1 MGAAQASGAV
11 RPGMEIKK
19 EKQSERRAG
28 YLQGTGEF
36 FARDAA
42 Q

>member
-1 MGAAQASGAV
+1 
-11 RPGMEIKK
+11 MEIKK
-19 EKQSERRAG
+19 EKQSESRAG

-36 FARDAA
+36 FTRDAA